1 MHADF
6 WHERWS
12 NNQIGFHESAVNPL
26 LVTHCAELGL
36 SPGARL
42 FLPLCGKTLD
52 IDWLLA
58 QGHRVVGAELSPLA
72 VAQLFERLEM
82 APVVER
88 AGEMQRWRTA
98 DLDVFVGDFFA
109 LSAAALGPVDAVYD
123 RAAMIALPP
132 EMRRRYVAHMDALV
146 HSVPQLLVTLEYE
159 QECMPGPPF
168 AVMDAEV
175 LGSHGRREPRL
186 LASHAVPGGLKGRCP
201 AREKVW
207 LLP

>member
-1 MHADF
+1 
-6 WHERWS
+6 
-12 NNQIGFHESAVNPL
+12 
-26 LVTHCAELGL
+26 
-36 SPGARL
+36 
-42 FLPLCGKTLD
+42 
-52 IDWLLA
+52 
-58 QGHRVVGAELSPLA
+58 
-72 VAQLFERLEM
+72 
-82 APVVER
+82 VER

-175 LGSHGRREPRL
+175 LGSHGRRGPRL